1 MARTPGAPSHSRFS
15 HFRCEEC
22 TITNVNRRTF
32 TVTAESRH
40 TAKTIEDI
48 QVLVPYHH
56 YANGEGVHHLPE
68 VGAICL
74 VGWPNDNTPP
84 FVMGYLGAAS
94 VQQTTDGDP
103 ERSTV
108 AAEGSPTDASFRS
121 RRPQLNPGDIAFT
134 TRDENFIILR
144 RGGVIQIGATPISQR
159 VYIPV
164 LNYIKD
170 FAENYEMHTF
180 GGDVTWTVGRQED
193 DPSGDAPATYTFHMN
208 EFAQDAKATVRIQH
222 LPLGGSDKAAWQV
235 HIAPQGIDRDD
246 GSVESE
252 KYSLVITTGGQKTEI
267 IGADRSVHV
276 KGNDDLTVD
285 GNRTTD
291 IAGDDVTT
299 ARGKIESIASTQNV
313 VAGAV
318 VKHGSRNASIPHVKG
333 TQLVQLLATSTW
345 IVNPTTNTAVLSP
358 AAIAQLQTI
367 LSQKVFLE

>member
-1 MARTPGAPSHSRFS
+1 MARTTGAPSHSRFS

-22 TITNVNRRTF
+22 TITNVNRKTF

-56 YANGEGVHHLPE
+56 YANGEGIHHLPE

-94 VQQTTDGDP
+94 VQQTADGDP

-108 AAEGSPTDASFRS
+108 AAEGSATDASFRS

-144 RGGVIQIGATPISQR
+144 RGGVVQIGATPVAQR

-246 GSVESE
+246 GSVENE
-252 KYSLVITTGGQKTEI
+252 KYSLVITTSGDKTEI

-276 KGNDDLTVD
+276 KGNDELTID
-285 GNRTTD
+285 GSRTTD
-291 IAGDDVTT
+291 IRGDDVTT
-299 ARGKIESIASTQNV
+299 ARGKIESIASGQNV
-313 VAGAV
+313 VAGQI

-333 TQLVQLLATSTW
+333 TQLVQFLATAVF
-345 IVNPTTNTAVLSP
+345 IVNPTTNTATLSP
-358 AAIAQLQTI
+358 AAVAQLQTL